1 MCGVWER
8 GTTEYPCLPYASD
21 TDSIFSRLPIAEL
34 IAAPLTAACDSQKR
48 LAQSAFEFM
57 TEIGYLDPKAQTP
70 RLLEF
75 TLERPVE
82 GASAPQKLQ
91 VRAPFLG
98 LVPLPALL
106 IDGVQIDFQME
117 VTTTETETQKS
128 TKELNTTANASFRFG
143 CFASG
148 SVSVNGKV
156 SSSRE
161 NTRSTNQT
169 AKYQVHVSARQQPPT
184 EGLSRLMDIMASC
197 VEPVRLD
204 GGGSTSG
211 GAPAAADKGKDK
223 A

>member
-1 MCGVWER
+1 MPNDNNAA
-8 GTTEYPCLPYASD
+8 TK
-21 TDSIFSRLPIAEL
+21 FSGLPIADL
-34 IAAPLTAACDSQKR
+34 IAAPLTAACNSQKR

-106 IDGVQIDFQME
+106 IDDVQIDFQME

-128 TKELNTTANASFRFG
+128 NKELSTSANSSFKFG

-197 VEPVRLD
+197 VEPVKLD
-204 GGGSTSG
+204 GGSTSG
-211 GAPAAADKGKDK
+211 GSSSAGDKKEK